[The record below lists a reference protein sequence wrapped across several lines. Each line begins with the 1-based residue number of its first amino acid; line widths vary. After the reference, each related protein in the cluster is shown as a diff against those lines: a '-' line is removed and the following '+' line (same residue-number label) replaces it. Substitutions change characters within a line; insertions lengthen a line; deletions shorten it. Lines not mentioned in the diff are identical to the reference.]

1 MVKDFYMSDLVS
13 RQLPGKKDY
22 VTVVLNGQKQI
33 QKHVLVMTVR
43 EAHKVLLSE
52 QNGVTIGESK
62 FASLRPQNVL
72 PVSDKDQTVCC
83 CHYHENLQLSCNIT
97 KS

>member
-1 MVKDFYMSDLVS
+1 VKDFYMSDLVS

-22 VTVVLNGQKQI
+22 VTVVLNGQKQKV
-33 QKHVLVMTVR
+33 QKRVLVMTVR

-62 FASLRPQNVL
+62 FASLRPQNV
-72 PVSDKDQTVCC
+72 
-83 CHYHENLQLSCNIT
+83 I
-97 KS
+97 